1 MGQCVTISVGN
12 TNDALTSAA
21 SPANN
26 INVGAEE
33 EEEEEEM
40 GCMPAAC
47 AGICL

>member
-12 TNDALTSAA
+12 VNDSAA
-21 SPANN
+21 STAAPANN
-26 INVGAEE
+26 ISVGAEE

-40 GCMPAAC
+40 GCLPAAC